1 MIEDNVK
8 ELLKKIPSEV
18 TLVVAVK
25 YASKKQIDEAIKV
38 GVTDIGFN
46 HYQQM
51 KNLTPYFPPKI
62 KTHFIGTLQLNKAK
76 KVVNL
81 NTYLIESVDSYEL
94 AEKINNAAKE
104 KKTIQKILIQ
114 VKTDE
119 KKSTGLEPDDL
130 LKLLDQISTLKYLS
144 LEGLMTIPPK
154 SEDPEDSRK
163 YFKELKDLKDKAEN
177 HLKKHLQHLSMGMTN
192 DYQIA
197 IEEGASIV
205 RIGRKVFDVSCFKK
219 ESIS

>member
-1 MIEDNVK
+1 MIKDNAK
-8 ELLKKIPSEV
+8 KLLKKIPPEV
-18 TLVVAVK
+18 ILVAAVK
-25 YASKKQIDEAIKV
+25 YASKKQIDEAIQA

-51 KNLTPYFPPKI
+51 RDLAPDFPPDI

-76 KVVNL
+76 KVVDL
-81 NTYLIESVDSYEL
+81 NPYLIESVDSYEL

-104 KKTIQKILIQ
+104 KKIIQKILIQ

-119 KKSTGLEPDDL
+119 KKHTGLEPNEL
-130 LKLLDQISTLKYLS
+130 FKLLDQISTLEYLS
-144 LEGLMTIPPK
+144 LEGLMTIPPE

-163 YFKELKDLKDKAEN
+163 YFKELKDLKEKAEK
-177 HLKKHLQHLSMGMTN
+177 HLKKHLRYLSMGMTD

-205 RIGRKVFDVSCFKK
+205 RIGRKIFDVL
-219 ESIS
+219 

>member
-1 MIEDNVK
+1 MIKDNVK
-8 ELLKKIPSEV
+8 ELLKTIPSDV

-25 YASKKQIDEAIKV
+25 YASKIQIEEAIKA

-51 KNLTPYFPPKI
+51 KDLTPYFPPEI

-81 NTYLIESVDSYEL
+81 NPYLIESVDSYEL
-94 AEKINNAAKE
+94 AEKINDATKE
-104 KKTIQKILIQ
+104 NKTIQKILIQ

-119 KKSTGLEPDDL
+119 KKHTGVEPENL

-144 LEGLMTIPPK
+144 FEGLMTIPPK

-163 YFKELKDLKDKAEN
+163 YFKELKDLKDKVEK
-177 HLKKHLQHLSMGMTN
+177 HSKKHLEYISMGMTD

-205 RIGRKVFDVSCFKK
+205 RIGRKVFDLS
-219 ESIS
+219 

>member
-46 HYQQM
+46 HFQQM
-51 KNLTPYFPPKI
+51 KDLAPYLPTEI

-81 NTYLIESVDSYEL
+81 NPYLIESVDSYEL

-144 LEGLMTIPPK
+144 LEGLMTIPPE

-163 YFKELKDLKDKAEN
+163 YFKELKDLKDIAEK
-177 HLKKHLQHLSMGMTN
+177 HLKKHLQYLSMGMTD

-205 RIGRKVFDVSCFKK
+205 RIGRKVFDVL
-219 ESIS
+219 

>member
-8 ELLKKIPSEV
+8 ELLKNIPSDV
-18 TLVVAVK
+18 TLVAAVK
-25 YASKKQIDEAIKV
+25 YASKIQIDEAIKV
-38 GVTDIGFN
+38 GITDIGFN

-51 KNLTPYFPPKI
+51 KELAPYIPPEI

-81 NTYLIESVDSYEL
+81 NPYLIESVDSYEL
-94 AEKINNAAKE
+94 AEKINDAAKE
-104 KKTIQKILIQ
+104 KKAIQKILIQ

-119 KKSTGLEPDDL
+119 KKHTGLEPNDL
-130 LKLLDQISTLKYLS
+130 LKFLDQISTLKFLS

-163 YFKELKDLKDKAEN
+163 YFKELKDLKDKSE
-177 HLKKHLQHLSMGMTN
+177 KHLNKRLQYLSMGMTD

-205 RIGRKVFDVSCFKK
+205 RIGRKIFNVL
-219 ESIS
+219 

>member
-8 ELLKKIPSEV
+8 ELQKKIPSDV
-18 TLVVAVK
+18 TLVAAVK
-25 YASKKQIDEAIKV
+25 YASKIQIDEAIKV
-38 GVTDIGFN
+38 GVMDIGFN

-51 KNLTPYFPPKI
+51 KDLAPYLPPEI

-81 NTYLIESVDSYEL
+81 NPYLIESVDSYEL

-119 KKSTGLEPDDL
+119 KKHTGLEPDDL
-130 LKLLDQISTLKYLS
+130 LKLLDQLSTLKYLS
-144 LEGLMTIPPK
+144 FEGLMTIPPI

-163 YFKELKDLKDKAEN
+163 YFKELKELNDKAEK
-177 HLKKHLQHLSMGMTN
+177 HLKKHLQHLSMGMTD

-205 RIGRKVFDVSCFKK
+205 RIGRKIFD
-219 ESIS
+219 IS

>member
-1 MIEDNVK
+1 MIKDNVK
-8 ELLKKIPSEV
+8 EIRNKMPSEV
-18 TLVVAVK
+18 TLVAVVK
-25 YASKKQIDEAIKV
+25 YASKSQIDEAIKV
-38 GVTDIGFN
+38 GITDIGFN

-51 KNLTPYFPPKI
+51 RDLAPYLPPEI

-81 NTYLIESVDSYEL
+81 NPYLIESVDSYEL

-104 KKTIQKILIQ
+104 KKIIQKILIQ

-119 KKSTGLEPDDL
+119 KKDTGLVSDDL
-130 LKLLDQISTLKYLS
+130 LKLLDQISALKYLS
-144 LEGLMTIPPK
+144 LEGLMTIPPESK
-154 SEDPEDSRK
+154 DSEDSRK
-163 YFKELKDLKDKAEN
+163 YFKELKYLRDKAEK
-177 HLKKHLQHLSMGMTN
+177 HLEKHLQHLSMGMTN

-205 RIGRKVFDVSCFKK
+205 RIGRKIFNVS
-219 ESIS
+219 

>member
-8 ELLKKIPSEV
+8 ELLKNIPSYV

-25 YASKKQIDEAIKV
+25 YASKIQIYEAIKL

-51 KNLTPYFPPKI
+51 KDLAPYLPPEI
-62 KTHFIGTLQLNKAK
+62 KTHFIGSLQLNKAK

-81 NTYLIESVDSYEL
+81 NPYLIESVDSYEL

-114 VKTDE
+114 MKTDE
-119 KKSTGLEPDDL
+119 KKNTGLEPDDL

-144 LEGLMTIPPK
+144 IEGLMTVPPE
-154 SEDPEDSRK
+154 SEDPEDTRK
-163 YFKELKDLKDKAEN
+163 YFKELKHLKDKAEK
-177 HLKKHLQHLSMGMTN
+177 HLKKHLQHLSMGMTD

-197 IEEGASIV
+197 IEEGATIV
-205 RIGRKVFDVSCFKK
+205 RIGRKVFDVL
-219 ESIS
+219 

>member
-8 ELLKKIPSEV
+8 ELLNTIPYEV
-18 TLVVAVK
+18 TLVAAVK

-51 KNLTPYFPPKI
+51 RDLAPYLPPEI

-76 KVVNL
+76 KVVDL
-81 NTYLIESVDSYEL
+81 NPYLIESVDSYEL

-104 KKTIQKILIQ
+104 KKTVQKILVQ

-119 KKSTGLEPDDL
+119 KKDTGLEPDNL
-130 LKLLDQISTLKYLS
+130 LKLLDQISALKYLS
-144 LEGLMTIPPK
+144 LEGLMTIPPE
-154 SEDPEDSRK
+154 SEDPENSRK
-163 YFKELKDLKDKAEN
+163 YFKELKDLKDKAEK
-177 HLKKHLQHLSMGMTN
+177 HVKKHLQYLSMGMTN

-205 RIGRKVFDVSCFKK
+205 RIGRKVFDVS
-219 ESIS
+219 

>member
-8 ELLKKIPSEV
+8 ELLNKIPSEV

-38 GVTDIGFN
+38 GITDIGFN
-46 HYQQM
+46 HFQQM
-51 KNLTPYFPPKI
+51 RDLAPYLPPEI

-76 KVVNL
+76 KVVDL
-81 NTYLIESVDSYEL
+81 NPYLIESVDSYEL
-94 AEKINNAAKE
+94 AEKINSAAKE
-104 KKTIQKILIQ
+104 KKTVQKILVQ

-119 KKSTGLEPDDL
+119 KKDTGLEPENL

-144 LEGLMTIPPK
+144 LEGLMTITTE
-154 SEDPEDSRK
+154 SEDPEDSRE
-163 YFKELKDLKDKAEN
+163 YFKELKDLKDKSEK

-205 RIGRKVFDVSCFKK
+205 RIGRKVFDVS
-219 ESIS
+219 

>member
-8 ELLKKIPSEV
+8 ELLKNIPSYV

-25 YASKKQIDEAIKV
+25 YASKIQIYEAIKV

-51 KNLTPYFPPKI
+51 KDLASYIPNEI

-81 NTYLIESVDSYEL
+81 NPYLIESVDSYEL

-114 VKTDE
+114 VKTD
-119 KKSTGLEPDDL
+119 KKKNTGLEPDDL

-144 LEGLMTIPPK
+144 IEGLMTVPPE

-163 YFKELKDLKDKAEN
+163 YFKELKHLKDNAEK
-177 HLKKHLQHLSMGMTN
+177 HLKKHLQHLSMGMTD

-197 IEEGASIV
+197 IEEGATIV
-205 RIGRKVFDVSCFKK
+205 RIGRKVFDVL
-219 ESIS
+219 

>member
-1 MIEDNVK
+1 MIKENVK
-8 ELLKKIPSEV
+8 ELLKTIPSDV

-25 YASKKQIDEAIKV
+25 YASKIQIDEAIKV

-51 KNLTPYFPPKI
+51 KDLAPYISPEI

-81 NTYLIESVDSYEL
+81 NPYLIESVDSYEL

-104 KKTIQKILIQ
+104 KKTTQKILIQ
-114 VKTDE
+114 VKTD
-119 KKSTGLEPDDL
+119 KTKDTGLEPDDL

-144 LEGLMTIPPK
+144 FEGLMTIPPESK
-154 SEDPEDSRK
+154 DPEDSRK

>member
-1 MIEDNVK
+1 MIEDNIK
-8 ELLKKIPSEV
+8 ELIKKIPPDV
-18 TLVVAVK
+18 TLVAAVK
-25 YASKKQIDEAIKV
+25 YASKIQIDEAIKA

-51 KNLTPYFPPKI
+51 KDLAPYLPPEI
-62 KTHFIGTLQLNKAK
+62 KTHFIGTLQLNKAR

-81 NTYLIESVDSYEL
+81 NPYLIESVDSYEL

-104 KKTIQKILIQ
+104 KRIIQKILVQ

-119 KKSTGLEPDDL
+119 KKQNGLEPVYL
-130 LKLLDQISTLKYLS
+130 LMLLDQISTLKYLS
-144 LEGLMTIPPK
+144 FEGLMTIPPR

-163 YFKELKDLKDKAEN
+163 YFKELKDLKDKAEK
-177 HLKKHLQHLSMGMTN
+177 HLKKHLQYLSMGMTD

-205 RIGRKVFDVSCFKK
+205 RIGRKIFDTS
-219 ESIS
+219 

>member
-8 ELLKKIPSEV
+8 DLLKNIPSDV
-18 TLVVAVK
+18 TLVAAVK
-25 YASKKQIDEAIKV
+25 YASKIQIDEAIKA

-51 KNLTPYFPPKI
+51 KDLAPYFPSEIKI
-62 KTHFIGTLQLNKAK
+62 HFIGTLQLNKAK

-81 NTYLIESVDSYEL
+81 NPYLVESVDSYEL
-94 AEKINNAAKE
+94 AEKINDAAKE
-104 KKTIQKILIQ
+104 KKAIQKILIQ

-119 KKSTGLEPDDL
+119 KKHTGLEPDDL
-130 LKLLDQISTLKYLS
+130 LKLLDQILTLEYLS

-163 YFKELKDLKDKAEN
+163 YFKELKDLKDKAEK
-177 HLKKHLQHLSMGMTN
+177 HLKKHLQYISMGMTD

-205 RIGRKVFDVSCFKK
+205 RIGRKIFD
-219 ESIS
+219 IL

>member
-8 ELLKKIPSEV
+8 ELLKKIPSNV
-18 TLVVAVK
+18 TLVAAVK
-25 YASKKQIDEAIKV
+25 YASKIQIDKAIKV
-38 GVTDIGFN
+38 GVTDIGVN

-51 KNLTPYFPPKI
+51 KNLAPYLRPEI

-81 NTYLIESVDSYEL
+81 NPYLIESVDSYEL

-119 KKSTGLEPDDL
+119 KKHTGLEPDDL

-144 LEGLMTIPPK
+144 FEGLMTIPPK

-163 YFKELKDLKDKAEN
+163 YFKELKDLKDKAEK
-177 HLKKHLQHLSMGMTN
+177 HFKKHLQYLSMGMTD

-205 RIGRKVFDVSCFKK
+205 RIGRKVFDLS
-219 ESIS
+219 

>member
-1 MIEDNVK
+1 MIKDNVK
-8 ELLKKIPSEV
+8 ELLKTIPSDV

-25 YASKKQIDEAIKV
+25 YASKIQIEEAVKA

-51 KNLTPYFPPKI
+51 KCLALHLPPEI

-81 NTYLIESVDSYEL
+81 NPYLIESVDSYEL
-94 AEKINNAAKE
+94 AEKINDAAKE
-104 KKTIQKILIQ
+104 NKTIQKILIQ

-119 KKSTGLEPDDL
+119 KKHTGVKPEDL
-130 LKLLDQISTLKYLS
+130 LKLLEQISTLKYLS
-144 LEGLMTIPPK
+144 FEGLMTIPPK
-154 SEDPEDSRK
+154 SEDPKDSRK
-163 YFKELKDLKDKAEN
+163 YFKELKDLKDKAEK
-177 HLKKHLQHLSMGMTN
+177 HSKKHFQYLSMGMTD

-205 RIGRKVFDVSCFKK
+205 RIGRKVFDLLC
-219 ESIS
+219 

>member
-8 ELLKKIPSEV
+8 ELLKKIPSNV
-18 TLVVAVK
+18 TLVAAVK
-25 YASKKQIDEAIKV
+25 YASKIQIDKAIKV
-38 GVTDIGFN
+38 GVTDIGVN

-51 KNLTPYFPPKI
+51 KNLVPYLPPEI

-81 NTYLIESVDSYEL
+81 NPYLIESVDSYEL

-119 KKSTGLEPDDL
+119 KKHTGLEPDDL

-144 LEGLMTIPPK
+144 FEGLMTIPPK

-163 YFKELKDLKDKAEN
+163 YFKELEDLKDKAEK
-177 HLKKHLQHLSMGMTN
+177 HSKKHLQHLSMGMTD

-205 RIGRKVFDVSCFKK
+205 RIGRKIFDLL
-219 ESIS
+219 

>member
-8 ELLKKIPSEV
+8 ELLNKIPSEV
-18 TLVVAVK
+18 TLVAAVK

-51 KNLTPYFPPKI
+51 RDLAPYLPPEI

-81 NTYLIESVDSYEL
+81 NPYLIESVDSYKL

-104 KKTIQKILIQ
+104 KKSIQKILIQ

-130 LKLLDQISTLKYLS
+130 LKLLDQISTLKYLN
-144 LEGLMTIPPK
+144 LEGLMTIPPE

-163 YFKELKDLKDKAEN
+163 HFKELKYLKDKAEK
-177 HLKKHLQHLSMGMTN
+177 HLKKHLQHLSMGMTD

-205 RIGRKVFDVSCFKK
+205 RIGRKVFDVL
-219 ESIS
+219 

>member
-1 MIEDNVK
+1 MIKDNVK
-8 ELLKKIPSEV
+8 KILKKIPSDV
-18 TLVVAVK
+18 TLVAAVK
-25 YASKKQIDEAIKV
+25 YASKKQIAEAIKV

-51 KNLTPYFPPKI
+51 KDLVPYLPPDI
-62 KTHFIGTLQLNKAK
+62 RIHFIGTLQLNKAK
-76 KVVNL
+76 KVVDL
-81 NTYLIESVDSYEL
+81 NPYLIESIDSYAL

-104 KKTIQKILIQ
+104 KKVIQKILIQ

-119 KKSTGLEPDDL
+119 KKYTGLKPDDL

-144 LEGLMTIPPK
+144 FEGLMTIPPE

-163 YFKELKDLKDKAEN
+163 YFKELRYLKDNAEN
-177 HLKKHLQHLSMGMTN
+177 HLKKHLRYLSMGMTD

-205 RIGRKVFDVSCFKK
+205 RIGRKIFDVL
-219 ESIS
+219 

>member
-8 ELLKKIPSEV
+8 ELLNKIPPDV
-18 TLVVAVK
+18 TLVAAVK
-25 YASKKQIDEAIKV
+25 YASKIQIGEAITA

-51 KNLTPYFPPKI
+51 KELAPYLPPEI

-81 NTYLIESVDSYEL
+81 NPYLIESVDSYEL

-104 KKTIQKILIQ
+104 KKIIQKILIQ

-119 KKSTGLEPDDL
+119 KKHSGLEPDDL

-144 LEGLMTIPPK
+144 FEGLMTIPPK

-163 YFKELKDLKDKAEN
+163 YFKELKDLKDKAEK
-177 HLKKHLQHLSMGMTN
+177 HLKKHLQYLSMGMTD

-205 RIGRKVFDVSCFKK
+205 RIGRKVFDVL
-219 ESIS
+219 

>member
-1 MIEDNVK
+1 MIKDNVK
-8 ELLKKIPSEV
+8 ELLKTIPSDV

-25 YASKKQIDEAIKV
+25 YASKIQIEEAIKA

-51 KNLTPYFPPKI
+51 KDLTPYFPPEI

-81 NTYLIESVDSYEL
+81 NPYLIESVDSYEL
-94 AEKINNAAKE
+94 AEKINDAAKE
-104 KKTIQKILIQ
+104 NKTIQKILIQ

-119 KKSTGLEPDDL
+119 KKHTGVEPEDL

-144 LEGLMTIPPK
+144 FEGLMTIPPK
-154 SEDPEDSRK
+154 SEDQKDSRK
-163 YFKELKDLKDKAEN
+163 YFKELKDLKDKAEK
-177 HLKKHLQHLSMGMTN
+177 HSKKHLEYISMGMTD

-205 RIGRKVFDVSCFKK
+205 RIGRKVFD
-219 ESIS
+219 IS

>member
-1 MIEDNVK
+1 MIEDNVE
-8 ELLKKIPSEV
+8 ELLKKIQSDV

-51 KNLTPYFPPKI
+51 KDLAPYLPPEI

-81 NTYLIESVDSYEL
+81 NPYLIESVDSYEL

-130 LKLLDQISTLKYLS
+130 LKLLDQISTFKYLS
-144 LEGLMTIPPK
+144 LEGLMTIPPE

-163 YFKELKDLKDKAEN
+163 YFTELKDLKDKAEK
-177 HLKKHLQHLSMGMTN
+177 HLKKHLQYLSMGMTD

-205 RIGRKVFDVSCFKK
+205 RIGRKVFDVL
-219 ESIS
+219 

>member
-1 MIEDNVK
+1 MIEDNVN
-8 ELLKKIPSEV
+8 ELLKVLPPDV
-18 TLVVAVK
+18 TLVAAVK
-25 YASKKQIDEAIKV
+25 YASKVQIDEAIKV

-51 KNLTPYFPPKI
+51 KDLAPYYPPEI

-81 NTYLIESVDSYEL
+81 NPYLIESVDSYEL

-104 KKTIQKILIQ
+104 NKRIQKILIQ

-119 KKSTGLEPDDL
+119 KKHTGLEPGDL
-130 LKLLDQISTLKYLS
+130 LKLLDQISTLEYLS
-144 LEGLMTIPPK
+144 FEGLMTIPPK
-154 SEDPEDSRK
+154 NEDPEDSRK
-163 YFKELKDLKDKAEN
+163 YFKELKDLKDKAEK
-177 HLKKHLQHLSMGMTN
+177 HLKKHLQYLSMGMTD

-205 RIGRKVFDVSCFKK
+205 RIGRKIFKVV
-219 ESIS
+219 

>member
-1 MIEDNVK
+1 MIRNNVK
-8 ELLKKIPSEV
+8 KILKKIPSDV
-18 TLVVAVK
+18 TLVAAVK

-51 KNLTPYFPPKI
+51 KDLAPYLPPDI

-76 KVVNL
+76 KIVNL
-81 NTYLIESVDSYEL
+81 NPYLIESIDSYAL

-104 KKTIQKILIQ
+104 KKVIQKILIQ

-119 KKSTGLEPDDL
+119 TKYTGLKPDDL

-144 LEGLMTIPPK
+144 FEGLMTIPPE

-163 YFKELKDLKDKAEN
+163 YFKELRDLKDNAEN
-177 HLKKHLQHLSMGMTN
+177 HLKKHLRYLSMGMTD

-205 RIGRKVFDVSCFKK
+205 RIGRKIFDVL
-219 ESIS
+219 

>member
-1 MIEDNVK
+1 MIKDNVK
-8 ELLKKIPSEV
+8 ELRNKIPSEV
-18 TLVVAVK
+18 TLVAVVK

-51 KNLTPYFPPKI
+51 RDLAPYLPPEI

-81 NTYLIESVDSYEL
+81 NPYLIESIDSYEL

-104 KKTIQKILIQ
+104 RKIIQKILIQ

-119 KKSTGLEPDDL
+119 KKHTGLKPNDL
-130 LKLLDQISTLKYLS
+130 LKFLDQISTLKYLS
-144 LEGLMTIPPK
+144 LEGLMTIPPE

-163 YFKELKDLKDKAEN
+163 YFKELKDLKEKAEKQLN
-177 HLKKHLQHLSMGMTN
+177 KHLRYLSMGMTD

-205 RIGRKVFDVSCFKK
+205 RIGRKIFD
-219 ESIS
+219 IS

>member
-8 ELLKKIPSEV
+8 ELLNKIPSEV
-18 TLVVAVK
+18 ILVAAVK

-51 KNLTPYFPPKI
+51 RDLAPHLPSEIKI
-62 KTHFIGTLQLNKAK
+62 HFIGTLQLNKAK

-81 NTYLIESVDSYEL
+81 NPYLIESVDSYEL

-104 KKTIQKILIQ
+104 KETIQKILIQ

-119 KKSTGLEPDDL
+119 KKGTGLEPDDL
-130 LKLLDQISTLKYLS
+130 LKFLDQISTLKCLS
-144 LEGLMTIPPK
+144 LEGMMTIPPE

-163 YFKELKDLKDKAEN
+163 YFKELKDLKDKAEK

-192 DYQIA
+192 DYQNA

-205 RIGRKVFDVSCFKK
+205 RIGRKIFDVS
-219 ESIS
+219 

>member
-8 ELLKKIPSEV
+8 ELLKTIPSDV

-25 YASKKQIDEAIKV
+25 YASKIQVDKAIKV

-51 KNLTPYFPPKI
+51 KDLALYLPPEI

-81 NTYLIESVDSYEL
+81 NPYLIESVDSYEL

-104 KKTIQKILIQ
+104 KKRIQKILIQ

-119 KKSTGLEPDDL
+119 KKHTGLEPDDL
-130 LKLLDQISTLKYLS
+130 LKLLDQISTLEYLS
-144 LEGLMTIPPK
+144 FEGLMTIPPK
-154 SEDPEDSRK
+154 NEDPEGSRK
-163 YFKELKDLKDKAEN
+163 YFKELKDLKDKAEK
-177 HLKKHLQHLSMGMTN
+177 HLKKHLQYLSMGMTD

-205 RIGRKVFDVSCFKK
+205 RIGRKVFDVS
-219 ESIS
+219 

>member
-8 ELLKKIPSEV
+8 ELLKKIPSDV
-18 TLVVAVK
+18 TLVAAVK
-25 YASKKQIDEAIKV
+25 YTSKIQIDEAIKV

-51 KNLTPYFPPKI
+51 KDLAPYLPPEI

-81 NTYLIESVDSYEL
+81 NPYLIESVDSYEL

-119 KKSTGLEPDDL
+119 KKHTGLEPDDL
-130 LKLLDQISTLKYLS
+130 LKLLDQISILKYLS
-144 LEGLMTIPPK
+144 FEGLMTIPPE

-163 YFKELKDLKDKAEN
+163 YFKELKDLKDKAEK
-177 HLKKHLQHLSMGMTN
+177 HLKEHLQHLSMGMTD

-205 RIGRKVFDVSCFKK
+205 RIGRKVFDVL
-219 ESIS
+219 

>member
-8 ELLKKIPSEV
+8 ELLKMIPSDV
-18 TLVVAVK
+18 TLVAAVK
-25 YASKKQIDEAIKV
+25 YASKIQIDEAIKV

-51 KNLTPYFPPKI
+51 KDLAPSLPPEI

-81 NTYLIESVDSYEL
+81 NPYVIESVDSYEL

-104 KKTIQKILIQ
+104 KKRVQKILIQ

-119 KKSTGLEPDDL
+119 KKHTGLEPGDL
-130 LKLLDQISTLKYLS
+130 LKLIDQISTLEYLS
-144 LEGLMTIPPK
+144 FEGLMTIPPK
-154 SEDPEDSRK
+154 NEDPEDSRK
-163 YFKELKDLKDKAEN
+163 YFKELKDLKDKAEK
-177 HLKKHLQHLSMGMTN
+177 HLKKHIQYLSMGMTD

-205 RIGRKVFDVSCFKK
+205 RVGRKIFDVL
-219 ESIS
+219 

>member
-8 ELLKKIPSEV
+8 EILKMLPSDV

-25 YASKKQIDEAIKV
+25 YASKTQIEEAIKA

-51 KNLTPYFPPKI
+51 TDLAPYLPPEI

-76 KVVNL
+76 KIVNL
-81 NTYLIESVDSYEL
+81 NPYLIESVDSYEL

-104 KKTIQKILIQ
+104 KKRIQKILIQ
-114 VKTDE
+114 VKSDE
-119 KKSTGLEPDDL
+119 KKHTGLEPDDL
-130 LKLLDQISTLKYLS
+130 LKLLDQISTLEYLS
-144 LEGLMTIPPK
+144 FEGLMTIPPK
-154 SEDPEDSRK
+154 NEDPEDSRK
-163 YFKELKDLKDKAEN
+163 YFKELKELKDKAEK
-177 HLKKHLQHLSMGMTN
+177 HLKKHIQHLSMGMTD

-197 IEEGASIV
+197 IEECASIV
-205 RIGRKVFDVSCFKK
+205 RIGRKIFDLL
-219 ESIS
+219 

>member
-8 ELLKKIPSEV
+8 ELLKMIPSDV
-18 TLVVAVK
+18 TLVAAVK
-25 YASKKQIDEAIKV
+25 YASKIQIDEAIKV

-51 KNLTPYFPPKI
+51 KDLAPSLPPEI

-81 NTYLIESVDSYEL
+81 NPYVIESVDSYEL

-104 KKTIQKILIQ
+104 KKRVQKILIQ

-119 KKSTGLEPDDL
+119 KKHTGLDPGDL
-130 LKLLDQISTLKYLS
+130 LKLIDQISTLEYLS
-144 LEGLMTIPPK
+144 FEGLMTIPPK
-154 SEDPEDSRK
+154 NEDPEDSRR
-163 YFKELKDLKDKAEN
+163 YFKELKDLKDKAEK
-177 HLKKHLQHLSMGMTN
+177 HLKKHLQYLSMGMTD

-205 RIGRKVFDVSCFKK
+205 RVGRKIFDVL
-219 ESIS
+219 

>member
-1 MIEDNVK
+1 MIKDNVTK
-8 ELLKKIPSEV
+8 ILKKIPSDV
-18 TLVVAVK
+18 TLVAAVK
-25 YASKKQIDEAIKV
+25 YASKKQIAEAIKV

-51 KNLTPYFPPKI
+51 KDLVPYLPPDI

-76 KVVNL
+76 KVVDL
-81 NTYLIESVDSYEL
+81 NPYLIESIDSYAL

-104 KKTIQKILIQ
+104 KKVIQKILIQ

-119 KKSTGLEPDDL
+119 KKYTGLKPDDL

-144 LEGLMTIPPK
+144 FEGLMTIPPE

-163 YFKELKDLKDKAEN
+163 YFKELRDLKDNAEN
-177 HLKKHLQHLSMGMTN
+177 HLKKHLRYLSMGMTD

-205 RIGRKVFDVSCFKK
+205 RIGRKIFDVL
-219 ESIS
+219 